1 MWRVD
6 CIKVLFQPVEH
17 RDESIHIFWY
27 TGNFFNDCGFGSVI
41 SRGDQER
48 LGYSFLLLEQNA
60 LTCLPVIFCTQVNTP
75 FHHNHWKKKPQYTL
89 GFIFLSCCNLE
100 ESDSIYQISKTQGKV
115 LSLEKS
121 FASVLV
127 FYGEWWGLSLW
138 SILQSHFP
146 PYHSTKTIPSKI
158 SKNFCSPNATDAF
171 RTWTC
176 HISAAHVTVTRFH
189 SLNKFLFSMNMHEA
203 PY

>member
-27 TGNFFNDCGFGSVI
+27 TGNFFNDCGFGSVL

-48 LGYSFLLLEQNA
+48 LGYSLLFLEQNA
-60 LTCLPVIFCTQVNTP
+60 LTCLPVIFCTQVNTL

-100 ESDSIYQISKTQGKV
+100 ESDSINQISKTQGKV

-127 FYGEWWGLSLW
+127 FYGEWGGLFILKYFAISL
-138 SILQSHFP
+138 
-146 PYHSTKTIPSKI
+146 PSL
-158 SKNFCSPNATDAF
+158 P
-171 RTWTC
+171 
-176 HISAAHVTVTRFH
+176 
-189 SLNKFLFSMNMHEA
+189 L
-203 PY
+203 Y